1 MEDGAR
7 RQQQMKLES
16 RLVRVFFYGT
26 FMNAKVLA
34 EYGIAAGEV
43 LPARVMNFEL
53 SIRPRVNLVPCNGAS
68 VYGAVISVTHND
80 LEKIYSDLEKSLGLK
95 YLPQAM
101 LAETLAETPAF
112 EPVLCYI
119 ASRMTPGLA
128 APEYVKELADCVRSL
143 NLPESYALHIESFGL

>member
-1 MEDGAR
+1 MN
-7 RQQQMKLES
+7 LES

-26 FMNAKVLA
+26 FMNPKILA

-53 SIRPRVNLVPCNGAS
+53 SIRPRVNLVPCKGAS
-68 VYGAVISVTHND
+68 VYGAVISVTYND
-80 LEKIYSDLEKSLGLK
+80 LKKIYSDLEKRLGLK
-95 YLPQAM
+95 YLPQAT
-101 LAETLAETPAF
+101 LAETLDKTPTI

-143 NLPESYALHIESFGL
+143 NLPESYALHIESFGP